1 MRLVITILGL
11 GLLASLSPSTIVVF
25 ILVLATTRARL
36 NAAAFLIGWG
46 ASLTIVFAVSYE
58 LGGSKAIQRAG
69 QTTVDIIEIVVGLL
83 LGFVAA
89 REWGHRNRP
98 QRSSSKTKS
107 VANHHDQL
115 SPGRAAI
122 VGVLKQPWTLTTAA
136 AVVVVRA
143 HSAFPVV
150 LSAFLVFTILSTAT
164 VGVIFLYF
172 TRRPREA
179 EAHLSVLRDRL
190 VRAGPAIVAI
200 VSVVVGVYLV
210 IAGAIGIAGQ

>member
-46 ASLTIVFAVSYE
+46 ASLTIVFAASYE
-58 LGGSKAIQRAG
+58 LGGSEAIQHAG
-69 QTTVDIIEIVVGLL
+69 RTTVDVIEILVGLL

-89 REWGHRNRP
+89 REWGRRNRP
-98 QRSSSKTKS
+98 QRSSAMTKS
-107 VANHHDQL
+107 VTNRLKQL

-122 VGVLKQPWTLTTAA
+122 VGVVEQPWTLTTAA

-143 HSAFPVV
+143 HSGFPVV

-164 VGVIFLYF
+164 VGLIFFYF
-172 TRRPREA
+172 TRRPGEA
-179 EAHLSVLRDRL
+179 EAHLSVLRDQL

-200 VSVVVGVYLV
+200 VSVVVGIYLV
-210 IAGAIGIAGQ
+210 IAGAVGIVGQ

>member
-11 GLLASLSPSTIVVF
+11 GLLANLSPSTIVVF

-46 ASLTIVFAVSYE
+46 ASLTIVFAASYE
-58 LGGSKAIQRAG
+58 LGGSKAVQNAG
-69 QTTVDIIEIVVGLL
+69 RTTVDVIEILVGLV

-89 REWGHRNRP
+89 REWGRRNLP
-98 QRSSSKTKS
+98 QRSSATTKS
-107 VANHHDQL
+107 GDNRFGQL
-115 SPGRAAI
+115 NPGRAAI

-136 AVVVVRA
+136 ALVVVRA

-164 VGVIFLYF
+164 VGLIFFYF
-172 TRRPREA
+172 TRRPGEA
-179 EAHLSVLRDRL
+179 ETHLSVLRDQL
-190 VRAGPAIVAI
+190 VRAGPAIVAV
-200 VSVVVGVYLV
+200 VSVVVGAYLV
-210 IAGAIGIAGQ
+210 VVGAVGIAGR

>member
-36 NAAAFLIGWG
+36 NAAAFLMGWG
-46 ASLTIVFAVSYE
+46 ASLTIVFAASYE
-58 LGGSKAIQRAG
+58 LGGSRAVQNAG
-69 QTTVDIIEIVVGLL
+69 RTTVDIIEILVGLV

-89 REWGHRNRP
+89 RGWGRRNRP
-98 QRSSSKTKS
+98 QRSSAMTKS
-107 VANHHDQL
+107 VADRLEQL
-115 SPGRAAI
+115 DPGRAAI
-122 VGVLKQPWTLTTAA
+122 IGVVKQPWALTTAA

-164 VGVIFLYF
+164 VGLIFFYF
-172 TRRPREA
+172 TRHPGEA
-179 EAHLSVLRDRL
+179 EAHLSVLRDQL

-210 IAGAIGIAGQ
+210 IAGAIGIVGQ